1 MLVSNCVG
9 DCCEFAAKG
18 KPWQIHIQTAGFS
31 GGGGKEGI
39 GRPELLVFC
48 IENPEAFRSSVMA
61 AKRALMGAALPGLI
75 GAGKDG
81 NPLTVISPGAG
92 AASLRA
98 GGADNGAVLA
108 VLERIEKAVNEG
120 VARLPPPARAT
131 A

>member
-9 DCCEFAAKG
+9 DCCEFSAKG

-31 GGGGKEGI
+31 GGAGKEGM
-39 GRPELLVFC
+39 RPELLVFC

-61 AKRALMGAALPGLI
+61 AKRALLGAALPGLV
-75 GAGKDG
+75 GAGKDS
-81 NPLTVISPGAG
+81 NPMTVISPAAG

-98 GGADNGAVLA
+98 GGGGADSTAVLA

-120 VARLPPPARAT
+120 VARLPPARA
-131 A
+131 